1 MWKERSC
8 LEESSMLSISTQIQA
23 CSRALGGVLSRAD
36 TWSSISHSTS
46 SLQLLEDLAAAPRD
60 PGADPTSHSLPAI
73 AVSQPAQ
80 LCWELQRAPSAVL
93 SPLCAHPA
101 ACGNAPATHNP
112 SCSPTAVAQTLAYFT
127 LQEQEEAMA
136 LLLSCSF
143 SRLALALCTLQGVGP
158 AKPLTAMQGQSL
170 PPP

>member
-1 MWKERSC
+1 MFC
-8 LEESSMLSISTQIQA
+8 LELTHGAASPTAPAASSSWRTWLLLPVTQGLIPPPIA
-23 CSRALGGVLSRAD
+23 CQPSQ
-36 TWSSISHSTS
+36 SHSQHS
-46 SLQLLEDLAAAPRD
+46 SAGSCR
-60 PGADPTSHSLPAI
+60 
-73 AVSQPAQ
+73 
-80 LCWELQRAPSAVL
+80 WAPSAVL
-93 SPLCAHPA
+93 SPLCAHSA